1 MFISKSVCRI
11 LSPKNLSKDLFNTIL
26 AAFNAPLAL
35 KEPVFCRFSALKNT
49 FLPTIESRVE
59 LVKYGV
65 KWMYGEILS
74 CAFLMSES
82 AIFIRLV
89 ILFSTLLSHL
99 LSLIGYPS
107 GSNWWQSFVLLK
119 SDSCILNVWKENWIS
134 EYIHYSNSVRSFFFK
149 SRIAT

>member
-1 MFISKSVCRI
+1 MI
-11 LSPKNLSKDLFNTIL
+11 IL

-89 ILFSTLLSHL
+89 IFKYCSLPSFDIPLLRVMALCRKSIGIELMDNLFRFVEKQFWYFKCERKKGKLNIFIIQTL
-99 LSLIGYPS
+99 
-107 GSNWWQSFVLLK
+107 
-119 SDSCILNVWKENWIS
+119 
-134 EYIHYSNSVRSFFFK
+134 
-149 SRIAT
+149 

>member
-1 MFISKSVCRI
+1 MI
-11 LSPKNLSKDLFNTIL
+11 IL

-89 ILFSTLLSHL
+89 IFKFCSLPSFHIPLLRVMALCRKSIGIELMDNLFRFVEKQFWYFKCERKKGKLNIFIIQTL
-99 LSLIGYPS
+99 
-107 GSNWWQSFVLLK
+107 
-119 SDSCILNVWKENWIS
+119 
-134 EYIHYSNSVRSFFFK
+134 
-149 SRIAT
+149 